1 MLDAGILAL
10 NDGDLERAC
19 QLVSAAQRIFD
30 DTGAIPDPDDR
41 VELDHAVASLR
52 DKLSDRFDGLW
63 AAGRALNF
71 EDARTLATRST

>member
-1 MLDAGILAL
+1 LAL
-10 NDGDLERAC
+10 TDGDLERAC
-19 QLVSAAQRIFD
+19 QLVSAAQRIFEES
-30 DTGAIPDPDDR
+30 GAIPDPDDR

-52 DKLSDRFDGLW
+52 DKLSDRFDDLW